1 MTSPDQGE
9 ITQVL
14 KTIAAGDRAA
24 MDRLMPLVYP
34 DLRALA
40 GHFLRREGAGHT
52 LQPTE
57 LVNEAFLRLVDQK
70 RVDWK
75 GRSHFFAIGAQAM
88 RRILVDHARAK
99 LSKKRGQRP
108 IKVELHEDM
117 MISTTRAEDVLA
129 LDQALERLTALDPE
143 QARIVELRFFG
154 GLNVEEVA
162 EVLGVSKRK
171 VEAEWTVTRAWLR
184 RELSAPPSR

>member
-1 MTSPDQGE
+1 MASPDPGE
-9 ITQVL
+9 ITRLLNTV
-14 KTIAAGDRAA
+14 ASGDREA

-40 GHFLRREGAGHT
+40 GHFLRREGSGHT

-57 LVNEAFLRLVDQK
+57 LVNEAFLKLVDQT

-75 GRSHFFAIGAQAM
+75 GRSHFFAIGATAM

-108 IKVELHEDM
+108 VKVELNEDM
-117 MISTTRAEDVLA
+117 MISTARHEDVLA
-129 LDQALERLTALDPE
+129 LDQALERLAELDPE

-154 GLNVEEVA
+154 GLTVEEVA

-184 RELSAPPSR
+184 RELSAPPPP